1 LPLALGPM
9 DAATSSTAA
18 FFAPRLNWRV
28 TPLRLV
34 AVLTLLTIVIR
45 LTGLTSRPMWL
56 DEAFS
61 AWFSAQSFHYLWHVL
76 PTYEAHPP
84 FYYSLLKLWRMVFGG
99 DAVALRS
106 ISVLFGVLT
115 IPVVIAAAR
124 EHEKL
129 CPTGRPM
136 LRAGLAGFLAA
147 CSPMLVILEQE
158 PRPYPLL
165 ILVYT
170 VAILGLLR
178 LIRQFGDGAA
188 GDWRS
193 WAMIGAGT
201 EITLWSHSLG
211 ILYALCLGL
220 ALLPAWLRK
229 PMSRDRLIRGMVV
242 ASAVA
247 LAYLPCLLLIASR
260 THDWGTNWLHW
271 DTGMLL
277 QLLVLYTVP
286 VEALTIGS
294 AVAALAMVL
303 LIKRALSS
311 TYASEGWN
319 ADRSMLLLWL
329 GPPMLA
335 ALISAFFIPVFLART
350 LSGTLVPAYLMIG
363 GAIAR
368 SDDARERRMIT
379 AAICI
384 TLLPCA
390 LAVALRPSSERW
402 DLLSAY
408 LSRNVGPNDQVWLY
422 PADSALPLDAVGR
435 PIPGRMRPIPEPF
448 PTLGFKGPIRAGW
461 PATVSLTPAQ
471 AATFANDPAIRGVPV
486 IWLVT
491 RQSGIFDPDNDV
503 PAALQRVRKA
513 GPIEEWGYISATPY
527 RRR

>member
-1 LPLALGPM
+1 M

-335 ALISAFFIPVFLART
+335 ALISAFFMPVFLART

-471 AATFANDPAIRGVPV
+471 AATVANDPAIRGVPV